1 MRFEDNE
8 KLIERLKYVDPKF
21 TASINHT
28 PWYLKPIEKNWLE
41 SETGSR

>member
-28 PWYLKPIEKNWLE
+28 P
-41 SETGSR
+41 